1 MKNTYFGAAAIL
13 LFALLAL
20 NFKGSNAVQYGT
32 ADTPDFEGAMAF
44 EYGPGLDAARPYKSF
59 TLDTFAN
66 ATTETQNVPF
76 SFASR
81 YTGSIHVTLTTLS
94 GTRAMKIFLDETNDL
109 TGATGWAAIDS
120 VAPSAAVGNEY
131 VIQRP
136 EVYGRKQRI
145 RVKGTAGAT
154 QSVAYKTTVA
164 YKRRND

>member
-1 MKNTYFGAAAIL
+1 MKNTYLGVVAVL

-20 NFKGSNAVQYGT
+20 NFKRSNAVQYGT
-32 ADTPDFEGAMAF
+32 ADTPDYEGAMEF
-44 EYGPGLDAARPYKSF
+44 DGPGLDAARPYKSF

-81 YTGSIHVTLTTLS
+81 YTGSIHVTLTTIS

-109 TGATGWAAIDS
+109 TGATGWTAIDS

-145 RVKGTAGAT
+145 RVKGNAGAT
-154 QSVAYKTTVA
+154 QSIAYKTTVA
-164 YKRRND
+164 YKRRDD